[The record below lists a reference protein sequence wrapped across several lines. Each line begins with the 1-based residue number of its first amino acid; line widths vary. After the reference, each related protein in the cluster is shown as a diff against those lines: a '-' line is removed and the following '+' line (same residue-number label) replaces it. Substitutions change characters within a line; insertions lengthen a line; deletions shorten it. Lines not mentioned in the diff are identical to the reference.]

1 MTCDTERDPTSS
13 CVRPFPD
20 ECSPRLPADS
30 APGPPTDADTCAYI
44 AELCA
49 ELRHL
54 ARKPRLRTI
63 DYLLDMVRLEAERTA
78 KDLRADAMRDGG
90 A

>member
-1 MTCDTERDPTSS
+1 MSA
-13 CVRPFPD
+13 RPVLPQPAPSG
-20 ECSPRLPADS
+20 SPS
-30 APGPPTDADTCAYI
+30 DADICAYI

-63 DYLLDMVRLEAERTA
+63 DYLLDMARLEAERTA
-78 KDLRADAMRDGG
+78 KELRAADGR

>member
-1 MTCDTERDPTSS
+1 MSA
-13 CVRPFPD
+13 RPVGPKTA
-20 ECSPRLPADS
+20 PPA
-30 APGPPTDADTCAYI
+30 PPTDAETCAYI

-63 DYLLDMVRLEAERTA
+63 DYLLDMARLEAERTA
-78 KDLRADAMRDGG
+78 KALRADAGAPDGE

>member
-1 MTCDTERDPTSS
+1 MSA
-13 CVRPFPD
+13 RPV
-20 ECSPRLPADS
+20 SPQTAP
-30 APGPPTDADTCAYI
+30 PGPPTDADTCAYI

-49 ELRHL
+49 ELRYL

-78 KDLRADAMRDGG
+78 KDLRAAATGDGG